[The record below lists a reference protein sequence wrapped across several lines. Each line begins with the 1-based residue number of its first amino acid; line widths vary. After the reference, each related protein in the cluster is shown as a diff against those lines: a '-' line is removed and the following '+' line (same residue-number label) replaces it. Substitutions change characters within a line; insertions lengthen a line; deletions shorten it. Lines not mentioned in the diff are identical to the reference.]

1 MKLSEIKTPVSTLH
15 GAGVATVK
23 ALSNLN
29 IFTIGDL
36 LSFYPRDYEDRTKRI
51 PLSEFKTARKVHTAA
66 IVLSHEY
73 FGYGK
78 MKTLKIIIQDETAKA
93 SLIAFNRSFLEKSLP
108 VGAIISVT
116 GSFEIK
122 YNELQSSAFEANVIS
137 QDGKLEDFSNTVL
150 PDSGIISVYHLTQ
163 GITQKAIKKLMSQ
176 AVSQY
181 SIGLDDEIPSDI
193 ISKRKLLTKRDA
205 IKKIHEP
212 KNLKEAEDAKQTLI
226 YEELYNFQTT
236 ILERAIKRKGALPE
250 DDISQSKISDEDNN
264 SVIPSK
270 TADITSNANN
280 IVSNSN
286 NITSKP
292 QDFSPSQTALLNSLS
307 FALTKDQ
314 LAVINT
320 MNAEIDRGYKER
332 TEIFKKMESAG
343 IASDINHSNTA
354 SSSTFLTSPF
364 TMQRL
369 LQGDVGSGKTL
380 VALFASLR
388 VIDWGGQAAFMAP
401 TEILSRQHAENISHL
416 LKKTNIQVAYL
427 TSNVKAA
434 GRKTL
439 LQELKN
445 GNINILIGT
454 HALFSSDVVYKDLQL
469 AVIDEQHRFGV
480 LQRQAIVEKGR
491 QLYGTSYASPHL
503 LMMSATPIPQTLA
516 LTAFGDLDISTI
528 KTLPLGR
535 KPIMTYLVS
544 EEHKSNAFN
553 AVRQELDKGH
563 QAYFVYPAIEEGD
576 NSAEAAF
583 AELSKEYFS
592 SYKCAV
598 IHSRVTEEQQTR
610 ILDDF
615 NYGKIQLLFATT
627 VVEVGVDV
635 PNATC
640 MVIAEADRFGLSQLH
655 QLRGRVGRGSAQGY
669 CFLIFRKNITE
680 SGIERMK
687 VLRETTDG
695 FVIAEK
701 DLKLRGPGEITGTIQ
716 TGDLELGIADLERDF
731 NILED
736 ARKDALEKL
745 KQRN

>member
-1 MKLSEIKTPVSTLH
+1 MKLSEIKTPVTTLH

-66 IVLSHEY
+66 VVLSHEY

-137 QDGKLEDFSNTVL
+137 QNGKLEDFSNAVL
-150 PDSGIISVYHLTQ
+150 PDSGIIPVYHLTQ

-193 ISKRKLLTKRDA
+193 ISKRQLLLKRDA

-212 KNLKEAEDAKQTLI
+212 KNLKEAEDAKLTLI

-236 ILERAIKRKGALPE
+236 MLERALKRKGALPE

-264 SVIPSK
+264 GVISSK
-270 TADITSNANN
+270 TADIISNA
-280 IVSNSN
+280 N

-292 QDFSPSQTALLNSLS
+292 LDLSPSQTELLNSLS

-332 TEIFKKMESAG
+332 TEIFKNIESAG
-343 IASDINHSNTA
+343 IASDINHSNVT
-354 SSSTFLTSPF
+354 SSSTFFKSPF

-401 TEILSRQHAENISHL
+401 TEILSRQHAENISRL
-416 LKKTNIQVAYL
+416 LEKTDIQVAYL

-439 LQELKN
+439 LKELKS
-445 GNINILIGT
+445 GNIKILIGT

-469 AVIDEQHRFGV
+469 TVIDEQHRFGV
-480 LQRQAIVEKGR
+480 LQRQAIIEKGR
-491 QLYGTSYASPHL
+491 QLVGNTYASPHL

-576 NSAEAAF
+576 NSAEQAF

-687 VLRETTDG
+687 VLRKTTDG

>member
-1 MKLSEIKTPVSTLH
+1 MKVSEIKTPVSTLH
-15 GAGVATVK
+15 GAGTATVK
-23 ALSNLN
+23 SLSNLN

-36 LSFYPRDYEDRTKRI
+36 LSFYPKYYEDRSKKI
-51 PLSEFKTARKVHTAA
+51 PLKDFRIAKKIHTAA

-93 SLIAFNRSFLEKSLP
+93 SLIAFNRPFLEKSLP
-108 VGAIISVT
+108 VGAIISIT

-122 YNELQSSAFEANVIS
+122 YNELQSSSFETTLIS
-137 QDGKLEDFSNTVL
+137 ETGKLEDYTNITL
-150 PDSGIISVYHLTQ
+150 PDSGIIPVYPLTQ
-163 GITQKAIKKLMSQ
+163 GITQKLIKKLIKQ
-176 AVSQY
+176 ANSQY
-181 SIGLDDEIPSDI
+181 LIGVDNEIPDDI
-193 ISKRKLLTKRDA
+193 ISKRNLLSKRDA
-205 IKKIHEP
+205 LKKIHEP
-212 KNLKEAEDAKQTLI
+212 VNLKEAETAKQTLI
-226 YEELYNFQTT
+226 YEELYNFQ
-236 ILERAIKRKGALPE
+236 IAMLERAIKRKGTLPE
-250 DDISQSKISDEDNN
+250 
-264 SVIPSK
+264 
-270 TADITSNANN
+270 NN
-280 IVSNSN
+280 ISESQ
-286 NITSKP
+286 KP
-292 QDFSPSQTALLNSLS
+292 LDFSPSQTKLLNSLS

-314 LAVINT
+314 TAVINK
-320 MNAEIDRGYKER
+320 MNSEIDRGYKER
-332 TEIFKKMESAG
+332 QGSAQ
-343 IASDINHSNTA
+343 
-354 SSSTFLTSPF
+354 PF

-369 LQGDVGSGKTL
+369 LQGDVGCGKTL
-380 VALFASLR
+380 VALFISLR
-388 VIDWGGQAAFMAP
+388 VIDWGGQVALMAP

-416 LKKTNIQVAYL
+416 LEKTDIQVAYL

-439 LQELKN
+439 LKELKA

-454 HALFSSDVVYKDLQL
+454 HALFSSDVIYKDLQL
-469 AVIDEQHRFGV
+469 AIIDEQHRFGV
-480 LQRQAIVEKGR
+480 LQRQAIIEKGK
-491 QLYGTSYASPHL
+491 QLYGNTYASPHL

-563 QAYFVYPAIEEGD
+563 QAYFVYPAIEDGD

-583 AELSKEYFS
+583 AELSKQYFS

-598 IHSRVTEEQQTR
+598 IHSQISEEAQSR
-610 ILDDF
+610 ILNDF

-627 VVEVGVDV
+627 VVEVGVDC

-655 QLRGRVGRGSAQGY
+655 QLRGRVGRGNAQGY

-680 SGIERMK
+680 NGIARMK
-687 VLRETTDG
+687 ILRESNDG
-695 FVIAEK
+695 FLIAEQ
-701 DLKLRGPGEITGTIQ
+701 DLKLRGPGDITGTIQ
-716 TGDLELGIADLERDF
+716 SGELQLGIADLERDF

-736 ARKDALEKL
+736 ARTDALEKL

>member
-66 IVLSHEY
+66 VVLSHEY

-122 YNELQSSAFEANVIS
+122 YNELQSSAFEVNVIS
-137 QDGKLEDFSNTVL
+137 QDGKLEDFSNAVL
-150 PDSGIISVYHLTQ
+150 PDSGIIPVYHLTQ

-181 SIGLDDEIPSDI
+181 SIGLDDEIPPDI

-226 YEELYNFQTT
+226 YEELYNFQITM
-236 ILERAIKRKGALPE
+236 LGRALKRKGVLPD
-250 DDISQSKISDEDNN
+250 DDISFSDISTEENN
-264 SVIPSK
+264 CDINPSSENINSK
-270 TADITSNANN
+270 TNA
-280 IVSNSN
+280 IS
-286 NITSKP
+286 SKP

-354 SSSTFLTSPF
+354 SSSTFFKSPF

-416 LKKTNIQVAYL
+416 LEKTNIQVAYL

-439 LQELKN
+439 LKELKN
-445 GNINILIGT
+445 GNINVLIGT

-745 KQRN
+745 KQRNYAT

>member
-1 MKLSEIKTPVSTLH
+1 MKLSELKTPVSTLH

-36 LSFYPRDYEDRTKRI
+36 LSFYPKDYEDRSKRI
-51 PLSEFKTARKVHTAA
+51 PLSDFRTARKVHTAA
-66 IVLSHEY
+66 KVLSHEY

-78 MKTLKIIIQDETAKA
+78 MKTLKIVIQDETAKA

-122 YNELQSSAFEANVIS
+122 YNELQSSSFEANVIS
-137 QDGKLEDFSNTVL
+137 EDGALEDFSNTVL
-150 PDSGIISVYHLTQ
+150 PDSGIIPVYHLTQ

-181 SIGLDDEIPSDI
+181 SIGLDDEIPSDV

-205 IKKIHEP
+205 IKKLHEP
-212 KNLKEAEDAKQTLI
+212 KNLKEAEDARQTLI

-236 ILERAIKRKGALPE
+236 MLTRAYKRKGALPE
-250 DDISQSKISDEDNN
+250 KNIEDLIAQTSSKNISSQN
-264 SVIPSK
+264 
-270 TADITSNANN
+270 AQTSSQNPQ
-280 IVSNSN
+280 
-286 NITSKP
+286 TSSQKP
-292 QDFSPSQTALLNSLS
+292 LDFSPSQTALLNSLS

-314 LAVINT
+314 IAVINK
-320 MNAEIDRGYKER
+320 MNTEIDRGYKER
-332 TEIFKKMESAG
+332 TEILKKIETAGNISDVSSKTGAG
-343 IASDINHSNTA
+343 ITNDA
-354 SSSTFLTSPF
+354 LPF

-369 LQGDVGSGKTL
+369 LQGDVGCGKTL

-388 VIDWGGQAAFMAP
+388 VIDWGGQVAFMAP
-401 TEILSRQHAENISHL
+401 TEILSRQHAENISRL
-416 LKKTNIQVAYL
+416 LEKTDIQVAYL

-439 LQELKN
+439 LKELKT
-445 GNINILIGT
+445 GNIKILIGT
-454 HALFSSDVVYKDLQL
+454 HALFSSDVIYKDLQL

-480 LQRQAIVEKGR
+480 LQRQAVVEKGR
-491 QLYGTSYASPHL
+491 QLFGTTYASPHL

-528 KTLPLGR
+528 KTLPSGR
-535 KPIMTYLVS
+535 KPVMTYLVS
-544 EEHKSNAFN
+544 EEHETNAFN

-576 NSAEAAF
+576 NSAEASF
-583 AELSKEYFS
+583 AELSKKYFS
-592 SYKCAV
+592 NYKCAV

-635 PNATC
+635 ANATC

-669 CFLIFRKNITE
+669 CFLIFRKNITKN
-680 SGIERMK
+680 GIARMK
-687 VLRETTDG
+687 ILRETTDG
-695 FVIAEK
+695 FVIAEQ

-716 TGDLELGIADLERDF
+716 SGDLQLGIADLERDF
-731 NILED
+731 NVLED